1 MLLDGQKI
9 SKQEKKARKTLTK
22 LGMKSLSGVTR
33 VTLKKKDG
41 IIFVINNPTVMR
53 SGEDGNT
60 FTVFGE
66 IQIDDP
72 TQRLN
77 MAKAQEMQAQAQAA
91 AASAAAAGGAAG
103 KAEPAK
109 VEAAGGDGD
118 EDTEGVSPQ
127 HINMVME
134 HSNCSR
140 AEAIKAL
147 KENNDDMVSAVMSL
161 TK

>member
-1 MLLDGQKI
+1 
-9 SKQEKKARKTLTK
+9 
-22 LGMKSLSGVTR
+22 MKSLQGVTR

-60 FTVFGE
+60 FAVFGE

-72 TQRLN
+72 QSRLN
-77 MAKAQEMQAQAQAA
+77 LEKAQQMAAQAQAA
-91 AASAAAAGGAAG
+91 AAAKGGDA

-109 VEAAGGDGD
+109 STPAAADD
-118 EDTEGVSPQ
+118 EQVDAEGVSEE

-134 HSNCSR
+134 HSHCTR
-140 AEAIKAL
+140 AEAVKAL
-147 KENNDDMVSAVMSL
+147 KDNNNDMVSAVMSL

>member
-1 MLLDGQKI
+1 
-9 SKQEKKARKTLTK
+9 
-22 LGMKSLSGVTR
+22 
-33 VTLKKKDG
+33 
-41 IIFVINNPTVMR
+41 
-53 SGEDGNT
+53 
-60 FTVFGE
+60 
-66 IQIDDP
+66 
-72 TQRLN
+72 

-109 VEAAGGDGD
+109 ADAAADGD